1 MPLPWL
7 ALIRSSNP
15 YLRAAGPPGR
25 ADTLARPAGPCQGL
39 TRLREPGMID
49 VTLRGTSLSGCSP
62 GGAVDRSGSA
72 WYALWAL
79 TRGGCSAKRERRTL
93 TTEEWKEALSLAE
106 RETPARERWWTVA

>member
-15 YLRAAGPPGR
+15 YLYLCAAGPPGR

-49 VTLRGTSLSGCSP
+49 VTLRGTSLSGRSP

-72 WYALWAL
+72 CYALWAL
-79 TRGGCSAKRERRTL
+79 TRGACSAKRKRVRRTL
-93 TTEEWKEALSLAE
+93 TTEEWK
-106 RETPARERWWTVA
+106 